1 MNFVILTIKLFRSI
15 KTFQQN
21 TARPTI
27 SLDKCPY
34 ILGIHEITK
43 LYVSLTYW
51 VPLGIEDDIYPE
63 FLQVS
68 SNQIV

>member
-15 KTFQQN
+15 KRFQQN

-27 SLDKCPY
+27 SLVSIHTAY
-34 ILGIHEITK
+34 SHEITK

-51 VPLGIEDDIYPE
+51 VPLEIEDDIYPE